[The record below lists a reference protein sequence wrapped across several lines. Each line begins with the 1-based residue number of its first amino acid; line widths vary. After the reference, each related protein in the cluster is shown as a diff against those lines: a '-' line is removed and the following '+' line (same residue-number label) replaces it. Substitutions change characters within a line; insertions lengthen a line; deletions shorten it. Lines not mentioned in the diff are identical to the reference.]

1 MYYTKDYIFN
11 KILSKLD
18 KIAIY
23 EKKEQ
28 ENIYILDYNGKKAK
42 IDIGVFLA
50 KLDKKQTT
58 VSDKKV
64 EEFVYYIV
72 ENFQA
77 QDINMKYIDEKDIF
91 NNIYPVLRSS
101 SFNKDNKESL
111 LKEVHTKETE
121 VYYVLDFK
129 KGYKFLSNT
138 FLKERGIELSQLRK
152 LAYNNLQKL
161 PLKYNKDEVFGNIFY
176 FLNAK
181 DGYDGARLLN
191 KEILDYF
198 YKKIGGEYYI
208 GLPHQDTLIIS
219 DIKNKKGLEVL
230 QKMMVHFFTE
240 GLVPITTITFKYDGK
255 KIESLFIF
263 VE

>member
-1 MYYTKDYIFN
+1 MYYTKDYIFD
-11 KILSKLD
+11 KILSELD
-18 KIAIY
+18 KVTIY

-28 ENIYILDYNGKKAK
+28 ENIYILEYNGKKAK
-42 IDIGVFLA
+42 VDIGIFLA
-50 KLDKKQTT
+50 KLDKKKTEL
-58 VSDKKV
+58 SDKKV

-77 QDINMKYIDEKDIF
+77 QNMDLQYVDEKIIY
-91 NNIYPVLRSS
+91 NNVYPVLRSS
-101 SFNKDNKESL
+101 SFNKNNEESL
-111 LKEVHTKETE
+111 LKEFHTKETD
-121 VYYVLDFK
+121 VYYVLDLK
-129 KGYKFLSNT
+129 KGYKFLSEE
-138 FLKERGIELSQLRK
+138 FIKEYKIEIIKIKENAYDNLR
-152 LAYNNLQKL
+152 KL
-161 PLKYNKDEVFGNIFY
+161 PLKYNTDEVFGNTFY
-176 FLNAK
+176 FLNSK

-191 KEILDYF
+191 KEVLDYF
-198 YKKIGGEYYI
+198 YEKIGGEYYI

-240 GLVPITTITFKYDGK
+240 GLVPITTITFKYDGQ